1 MPQAT
6 VYFFLNFIPSYVK
19 PNPDVQNKIDIIS
32 AGDSVRNSL
41 MTIIIMPRTIRPH
54 CEKASLFTRTSF

>member
-54 CEKASLFTRTSF
+54 C